1 MNTAAVASVAR
12 RPAPGAARRALF
24 RWAFRLFRRE
34 WRQQLLVLA
43 LLTIAVST
51 TVVGIALAVTS
62 TAAQAP
68 EFGDARQILDLGRA
82 DAAQRSAAEAAAKAA
97 FGGAESIAHAK
108 LTVPGLVDPLDVRD
122 QDPHGEFAA
131 PLLRVRQGRYPRD
144 ASEVALT
151 GDAATLLGAS
161 LGGSLDLAGGM
172 RTVVGIVENP
182 RKLSDTFALVAPGS
196 ITAPDHVDLLVSAS
210 DDALHNLHLP
220 GGGGLSVKGY
230 SPVRS
235 AQATGL
241 VLAIAS
247 VGMLFV
253 GLLAVAGFAV
263 MAQRRRRALGML
275 AAVGATDRQ
284 VRQTLV
290 ASGAI
295 TGAAGALA
303 GAALGLVAWMALA
316 GPLEG
321 PLDHRIARFDLPW
334 WSVGCAVALAVFTA
348 MGAAWWPARSA
359 SRLSIVAAL
368 SGRPPDVAAAH
379 RSAVAGVVM
388 LAVGAVLLVV
398 SDQRKSWAIIG
409 GSLTAVVG
417 MLMLAPLA
425 VRALGALARGTSVA
439 PRLAL
444 RDLARY
450 RARSGAAVGAAALA
464 LGIAATVSLGASV
477 AAANDSARGVL
488 GNLPTN
494 ELMIYA
500 GRPDGGPTPVLD
512 GAALAA
518 ARAAVAK
525 IVDAT
530 AATASVELQKVRNV
544 DGPTATFDG
553 LTGVPAV
560 ELVEPDIENGKTVGF
575 HLVSTLYVADAA
587 ALSYLGLDPSTVKPG
602 TDVITPRR
610 DLAKTEIVNATV
622 PTDKNTRLEATIK
635 PAFQHLDLSA
645 YSSQP
650 STLIAP
656 PTVDR
661 LGLTGFPA
669 AWAIR
674 TAEPLTP
681 DQLTT
686 VRQLAGAAGLTIETH
701 HDGPAYRRLRL
712 YATGIGMLVALAV
725 LVMSVGLIRAES
737 AGDARILVA
746 TGASPRIRRTIVA
759 TTAAALGFLGGVL
772 AVIGAYVALI
782 AWQHSNL
789 TPLRSVPVA
798 DIGSIVIGMP
808 LVAAAGGWLLAGRE
822 PVDVGRARID

>member
-1 MNTAAVASVAR
+1 MNTVALPSAAR
-12 RPAPGAARRALF
+12 RRSPGAARRALV

-43 LLTIAVST
+43 LITVAVAT

-82 DAAQRSAAEAAAKAA
+82 DAGQRASDVAAAKAA
-97 FGGAESIAHAK
+97 FGTAESIAHAK
-108 LTVPGLVDPLDVRD
+108 LVVPGLVEPVDVRD
-122 QDPHGEFAA
+122 QDPHGELGA
-131 PLLRVRQGRYPRD
+131 PLLRVRQGRYPSD

-151 GDAATLLGAS
+151 SDAATVLGVS
-161 LGGSLDLAGGM
+161 LGGTLDLAGGA

-196 ITAPDHVDLLVSAS
+196 IVAPDHVDLLVRAS
-210 DDALHNLHLP
+210 DEALHNLHLP
-220 GGGGLSVKGY
+220 GNSGLIVKGY

-235 AQATGL
+235 AQAAGL

-303 GAALGLVAWMALA
+303 GVGLGLAAWLALA
-316 GPLEG
+316 GRLEG
-321 PLDHRIARFDLPW
+321 ALDHRIARLDLPW
-334 WSVGCAVALAVFTA
+334 WSVGGAIALAVFTA

-359 SRLSIVAAL
+359 SKLSIVAAL
-368 SGRPPDVAAAH
+368 SGRPPDVAPAH
-379 RSAVAGVVM
+379 RSAVAGIVM
-388 LAVGAVLLVV
+388 LGAGAALLCV
-398 SDQRKSWAIIG
+398 SHQRKSWAIVT
-409 GSLTAVVG
+409 GSVATVVG

-425 VRALGALARGTSVA
+425 VGLLGALARRAPVA

-444 RDLARY
+444 RDLVRY

-464 LGIAATVSLGASV
+464 LGIAVTVSLGASV
-477 AAANDSARGVL
+477 AAAQDRASAVR
-488 GNLPTN
+488 GNLPAT

-500 GRPDGGPTPVLD
+500 GRPDGGPTPVLE
-512 GAALAA
+512 GAALDA

-525 IVDAT
+525 IVDST
-530 AATASVELQKVRNV
+530 AATASAEVLKARSPG
-544 DGPTATFDG
+544 GPTLSIDG
-553 LTGVPAV
+553 LTGVPAT

-575 HLVSTLYVADAA
+575 HLVSTLYVADPA
-587 ALSYLGLDPSTVKPG
+587 ALGYLGLDDSAIKPG
-602 TDVITPRR
+602 TDIVTPRR
-610 DLAKTEIVNATV
+610 DLATTEIITIQN
-622 PTDKNTRLEATIK
+622 DKGAQTRQQTTTK
-635 PAFQHLDLSA
+635 PVFQHLDLPA
-645 YSSQP
+645 YTSQP

-656 PTVDR
+656 STVDR
-661 LGLTGFPA
+661 LGLTTFPA
-669 AWAIR
+669 AWAVR
-674 TAEPLTP
+674 TAKPLTL
-681 DQLTT
+681 DQLTS

-701 HDGPAYRRLRL
+701 HDGPAYGQLRL

-725 LVMSVGLIRAES
+725 LVVSVGLIRAES
-737 AGDARILVA
+737 AGDARILTA
-746 TGASPRIRRTIVA
+746 TGASAGIRRAIVA
-759 TTAAALGFLGGVL
+759 TTAAALGLLGSVL

-782 AWQHSNL
+782 AWQHSHL
-789 TPLRSVPVA
+789 TPLRSAPVA
-798 DIGSIVIGMP
+798 DLAAIVVVMP
-808 LVAAAGGWLLAGRE
+808 LLAGVGGWLVAGKE
-822 PVDVGRARID
+822 PANIARAGID

>member
-1 MNTAAVASVAR
+1 MNTVAVRAPAR
-12 RPAPGAARRALF
+12 RPAPGTARRALF

-43 LLTIAVST
+43 LLTVAVAT

-82 DAAQRSAAEAAAKAA
+82 DAGQRSADVAAARAA
-97 FGGAESIAHAK
+97 FGAAESIAHAK
-108 LTVPGLVDPLDVRD
+108 LVVPGLVEPVDVRD
-122 QDPHGEFAA
+122 QDPLGVFGA
-131 PLLRVRQGRYPRD
+131 PLLRLRQGRYPHD

-151 GDAATLLGAS
+151 SEAATVLGVS
-161 LGGSLDLAGGM
+161 VGGSLDLAGSA
-172 RTVVGIVENP
+172 RIVVGIVENP
-182 RKLSDTFALVAPGS
+182 RKLSDLFALVAPGS
-196 ITAPDHVDLLVSAS
+196 IAAPDHVDLLVSVA
-210 DDALHNLHLP
+210 DDELHNLHLP
-220 GGGGLSVKGY
+220 GADGLSVKGY

-235 AQATGL
+235 AQAAGL

-253 GLLAVAGFAV
+253 GLLAVAGFAA

-284 VRQTLV
+284 VRQTLI
-290 ASGAI
+290 ASGSI

-303 GAALGLVAWMALA
+303 GAGLGLAAWMALA
-316 GPLEG
+316 GQLEG
-321 PLDHRIARFDLPW
+321 PLDHRIARLDLPW
-334 WSVGCAVALAVFTA
+334 WSVAGAVALAVFTA

-368 SGRPPDVAAAH
+368 SGRPPDVAPAH
-379 RSAVAGVVM
+379 RSAVAGIVM
-388 LAVGAVLLVV
+388 LVAGAALLGV
-398 SDQRKSWAIIG
+398 SDQRKSWAIIT
-409 GSLTAVVG
+409 GSLATVVG

-425 VRALGALARGTSVA
+425 VRTLGTLARRTPVA

-477 AAANDSARGVL
+477 AAANDRASSVR

-494 ELMIYA
+494 EFMIYA
-500 GRPDGGPTPVLD
+500 GRPDGGPTPLVD
-512 GAALAA
+512 GAALDA
-518 ARAAVAK
+518 ARAAVTK

-530 AATASVELQKVRNV
+530 AATASAELQKLRNPN
-544 DGPTATFDG
+544 GPTVSFEG
-553 LTGVPAV
+553 VTGVPAA
-560 ELVEPDIENGKTVGF
+560 ELVEPEIENGKTVGF
-575 HLVSTLYVADAA
+575 HLVAALYVADAA
-587 ALSYLGLDPSTVKPG
+587 ALSYLGLDRSTVNSG
-602 TDVITPRR
+602 TDIITPRR
-610 DLAKTEIVNATV
+610 DLATTEILTVKLQEDAQNRQDAT
-622 PTDKNTRLEATIK
+622 TK
-635 PAFQHLDLSA
+635 PAFQHLDLPA
-645 YSSQP
+645 YTSQP
-650 STLIAP
+650 STLIAQS
-656 PTVDR
+656 TVDR
-661 LGLTGFPA
+661 LGLTTFPA

-681 DQLTT
+681 EQLAT

-701 HDGPAYRRLRL
+701 QDGPAYGQLRL

-737 AGDARILVA
+737 AGDARALTA

-759 TTAAALGFLGGVL
+759 TTAAGLGFLGGVI

-789 TPLRSVPVA
+789 TPLRSAPVA
-798 DIGSIVIGMP
+798 DLAAIVVGMP
-808 LVAAAGGWLLAGRE
+808 LLAAVGGWLLAGRE
-822 PVDVGRARID
+822 PANIARVRID